1 MKKIFTLALSSLFVV
16 AAMAA
21 DRRPTVTIQSSRNY
35 QIVIDGKS
43 YSTSFGG
50 AMTVPYLSQGY
61 HTIKVYS
68 SMGGRTFFFGRRQK
82 MLDASSFVLRNNDI
96 AIKID
101 MFGNIQVKELKG
113 WDRDDHDRGR
123 NDRDKDW
130 NQNDRGRDHDG
141 RNF

>member
-1 MKKIFTLALSSLFVV
+1 MKKIFTLILSSLFVV

-21 DRRPTVTIQSSRNY
+21 DRRPVVTVQSSKNY
-35 QIVIDGKS
+35 QIMIDGKS

-50 AMTVPYLSQGY
+50 SMTIPYLSQGY

-68 SMGGRTFFFGRRQK
+68 GMGRTFFFGRRSR
-82 MLDASSFVLRNNDI
+82 MLDQSSFFLRNNDI
-96 AIKID
+96 NIRID
-101 MFGNIQVKELKG
+101 MFGNISIKELRG

-123 NDRDKDW
+123 NDNDW
-130 NQNDRGRDHDG
+130 NKGDRGRDHD